1 MLLEFSVLVFLQF
14 LDFPVC
20 QSKSVLFR
28 IYIQNIDVI
37 FSHQHRLFFDFIR
50 LCHFLQEKAKAEP
63 KKPEQPEVTVLNTLR
78 ILSAM
83 ETLLGQEQGYKTNI
97 LLAQA
102 KSLEAKHGSQAASS
116 QLLQRY
122 VVRET
127 LFLST
132 LCSTCSNFF

>member
-1 MLLEFSVLVFLQF
+1 MNDPLFSFL
-14 LDFPVC
+14 
-20 QSKSVLFR
+20 
-28 IYIQNIDVI
+28 
-37 FSHQHRLFFDFIR
+37 IR
-50 LCHFLQEKAKAEP
+50 LYPFVLQEKSKAEP

-122 VVRET
+122 IRKSQ
-127 LFLST
+127 LISKAIYGLLNS
-132 LCSTCSNFF
+132 SKKRMKNFDL

>member
-1 MLLEFSVLVFLQF
+1 M
-14 LDFPVC
+14 P
-20 QSKSVLFR
+20 
-28 IYIQNIDVI
+28 
-37 FSHQHRLFFDFIR
+37 FFI
-50 LCHFLQEKAKAEP
+50 LQEKAKAEP

-122 VVRET
+122 VKVS
-127 LFLST
+127 LFQNDFLASSNLPKIERKNST
-132 LCSTCSNFF
+132 

>member
-1 MLLEFSVLVFLQF
+1 MLIKIDYYFHFSSNFA
-14 LDFPVC
+14 
-20 QSKSVLFR
+20 
-28 IYIQNIDVI
+28 IYY
-37 FSHQHRLFFDFIR
+37 
-50 LCHFLQEKAKAEP
+50 LQEKAKAEP

-127 LFLST
+127 LFFVNSL
-132 LCSTCSNFF
+132 LYLFKLLLEGKRK